1 LRATFVLGAAFFGVK
16 MLEYA
21 HDYEEHLV
29 PWLDFDFPGPHKEGA
44 RLFFLMYFVTTGAHA
59 VHLLVGLALVAIV
72 RRKLEVVALYWH
84 LIDVVWIFLYPLLY
98 LVSRT

>member
-1 LRATFVLGAAFFGVK
+1 
-16 MLEYA
+16 
-21 HDYEEHLV
+21 
-29 PWLDFDFPGPHKEGA
+29 
-44 RLFFLMYFVTTGAHA
+44 MYFVTTGAHA